1 MLLSISKG
9 TLVVSGSKDKSD
21 VFFCSTIRFISRS
34 PLVLNTLD
42 VCTLNAIYRC
52 NLDIAK
58 YRVCTCLIISN
69 MKKTPM

>member
-1 MLLSISKG
+1 MLLSIIKG
-9 TLVVSGSKDKSD
+9 TLVVSGSKDKD
-21 VFFCSTIRFISRS
+21 VCFCSTIRFISRF